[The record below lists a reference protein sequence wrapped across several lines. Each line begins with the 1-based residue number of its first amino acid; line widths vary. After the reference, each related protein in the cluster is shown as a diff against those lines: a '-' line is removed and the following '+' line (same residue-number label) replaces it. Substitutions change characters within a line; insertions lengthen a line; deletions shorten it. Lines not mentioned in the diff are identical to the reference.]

1 MFYHLLVHL
10 FSLLVSY
17 LLSFIDKHKCQI
29 LFKSF
34 FYFGVK
40 RCFRDRIM
48 LPAPCDNCQLTLP
61 NWLLKDSEGNQ
72 HA

>member
-1 MFYHLLVHL
+1 MFYHLVHL

-29 LFKSF
+29 LFKSS

-40 RCFRDRIM
+40 HFFRDRIVS
-48 LPAPCDNCQLTLP
+48 PGPCDNYQLTLP
-61 NWLLKDSEGNQ
+61 NWLLKDSQGNQ
-72 HA
+72 SA